1 MSGILMQLTDQQLFK
16 IAFLTAIIGMVGMII
31 FAGEISPRSIKIIE
45 INPGMLDEEVCI
57 EGLVEKV
64 EKAFKSD
71 TYFLTINDGTG
82 KIRIVVFESTVN
94 EIEKNG
100 FNVQYFDKKRIKV
113 TGRVNEYR
121 GNMGLVLKDA
131 KSLKILT

>member
-1 MSGILMQLTDQQLFK
+1 MQLTDQQLFK
-16 IAFLTAIIGMVGMII
+16 IAFLTAIIGMGGMII
-31 FAGEISPRSIKIIE
+31 FAGDISPRNIKIVE

-82 KIRIVVFESTVN
+82 KIRIVIFESTAH

-100 FNVQYFDKKRIKV
+100 FNVQYFDKKRIRV
-113 TGRVNEYR
+113 MGRVNEYR
-121 GNMGLVLKDA
+121 GNMGLILKDA
-131 KSLKILT
+131 KSLKILA